1 MYFLI
6 NKKINYFHF
15 ICVLKYLLTI
25 TLIAFLIYY
34 FWESYIEKESIRK
47 SFQFSFEKIRFID
60 LSFVIQSMMKNTLEK
75 PYYLILI
82 FVNVIILKKYINQ
95 DSNLLYYCIVSVICN
110 ILMIFFLIIAYISVF
125 GEYEGRRAAS
135 FERYIA
141 PMGFISLIPLSII
154 INYKDKISILKNK
167 ILITFSV
174 LLYFTLIITSKD
186 KIIRNHHIDYNFLEN
201 YIVKDLINYK
211 IM

>member
-1 MYFLI
+1 
-6 NKKINYFHF
+6 
-15 ICVLKYLLTI
+15 
-25 TLIAFLIYY
+25 
-34 FWESYIEKESIRK
+34 
-47 SFQFSFEKIRFID
+47 
-60 LSFVIQSMMKNTLEK
+60 MMKNTLEK
-75 PYYLILI
+75 PYFLILI
-82 FVNVIILKKYINQ
+82 FVNLIILKKYINQ

-174 LLYFTLIITSKD
+174 PFVFYSNNYF
-186 KIIRNHHIDYNFLEN
+186 
-201 YIVKDLINYK
+201 
-211 IM
+211 